1 MNQKLSTSLLTNFWY
16 RVYFGTSDKKDLKQ
30 TVIKRAYRDFSRTL
44 PNVGSVE
51 NKDEMLGCL
60 LENIVDETLR
70 IKFQSHEKFD
80 VWHQDKCDS
89 IVSMF
94 NNELRYPEFY
104 LGHAQKWINMSLKYC
119 LAIGDDVFKG
129 ITQNINYLH
138 IPIDNII
145 QDRLFSEFG
154 VSKINCAWSK
164 INDYGN
170 YLNYQKE
177 VREKICGK
185 IPIIV
190 EFELFNK

>member
-1 MNQKLSTSLLTNFWY
+1 MNQQLSTTLLTDFWY
-16 RVYFGTSDKKDLKQ
+16 RVYFGTSDKKDLKRA
-30 TVIKRAYRDFSRTL
+30 VIKRAYRDFNRTL

-51 NKDEMLGCL
+51 NKDEKLRCL
-60 LENIVDETLR
+60 LENIVDEALR
-70 IKFQSHEKFD
+70 IKFQSQEKFD
-80 VWHQDKCDS
+80 TWHQDKCDS
-89 IVSMF
+89 IVNIF

-154 VSKINCAWSK
+154 VSKIICAWSK
-164 INDYGN
+164 INNYEI

-185 IPIIV
+185 IPIVV

>member
-1 MNQKLSTSLLTNFWY
+1 MNQLLSTLLITNFWY
-16 RVYFGTSDKKDLKQ
+16 RVYFGTSDQKDLKRAL
-30 TVIKRAYRDFSRTL
+30 IKRAYRDFNRTL
-44 PNVGSVE
+44 PGVRVIE
-51 NKDEMLGCL
+51 NKDEIMECTLK
-60 LENIVDETLR
+60 NIIDEVLTT
-70 IKFQSHEKFD
+70 KFQNQDEFD
-80 VWHQDKCDS
+80 IWHQDKCDS

-119 LAIGDDVFKG
+119 LAIGDDIFKG

-138 IPIDNII
+138 IPIDNVI
-145 QDRLFSEFG
+145 QDRLLIEYG
-154 VSKINCAWSK
+154 VCKIVGAWSK

-185 IPIIV
+185 IPIVV